1 MTKTAEQISLEIL
14 QKLAQSGE
22 EKSPVLRGLAGAG
35 IGGAA
40 GGLTGFGSA
49 VHHGVNNPELRKVIE
64 QQHVHGAKTL
74 RPGQVAKMNRF
85 GEMGRARTGKGALIG
100 AGLGAGLG
108 VLSAL
113 S

>member
-1 MTKTAEQISLEIL
+1 MTKAAEQIAMEVL

-22 EKSPVLRGLAGAG
+22 EKSPALRGLAGAG

-40 GGLTGFGSA
+40 GGLAGFGSA
-49 VHHGVNNPELRKVIE
+49 VHSGVNDPELRKILE
-64 QQHVHGAKTL
+64 QQHVHGAETL
-74 RPGQVAKMNRF
+74 RPGQVSKMNRF